1 MKRVRRFSC
10 GEEEVNQAIPRTL
23 LDAVAYSLHADA
35 DGGTLAAPVAGR
47 ILATGQG
54 VQAML
59 KSFGGAGIAS
69 FGVQSAA
76 RNSAGRSDA
85 FPACRL
91 CMQSL

>member
-1 MKRVRRFSC
+1 M
-10 GEEEVNQAIPRTL
+10 NQAIPRTL

-35 DGGTLAAPVAGR
+35 DSGTLAAPAAGR

-69 FGVQSAA
+69 FEVQSAA
-76 RNSAGRSDA
+76 RNSAGRADA
-85 FPACRL
+85 VPVCRL
-91 CMQSL
+91 SMLSP